1 MSSPNPPQNIIF
13 TFLSQQSVHS
23 SSKPSLFLSSLKT
36 LPCCPISIEN
46 KLTPVFKTYLLSKS
60 TSKHDLF
67 FSPNEASP
75 LPQNPPY
82 FWALSVQKVE
92 QQPRLAT
99 LRSQK
104 SLRGIQRE
112 FLTNWPISICGGTF
126 CFSMFIFVRSNVPH
140 YFWTIPFLQNPGR
153 INLLRQQQIQEAKQQ
168 NPPMLSRRH
177 QVYKDNFL
185 VSNFWNFLVNWC
197 ASDTSFHFYTAIFNS
212 LMLEASMALV

>member
-1 MSSPNPPQNIIF
+1 LFKTNLLSNPSTKQDFFFSLAAKLPFCLKTLLIPELSQNPANLSHFFEISLPNCSKLMSSPNPPQNIIF

-126 CFSMFIFVRSNVPH
+126 
-140 YFWTIPFLQNPGR
+140 
-153 INLLRQQQIQEAKQQ
+153 
-168 NPPMLSRRH
+168 
-177 QVYKDNFL
+177 
-185 VSNFWNFLVNWC
+185 NWC

-212 LMLEASMALV
+212 LMLEASLALV

>member
-1 MSSPNPPQNIIF
+1 LFKTNLLSNPSTKQDFFFSLAAKLPFCLKSLLIPELSQNPANLSHFFEISLPNCSNLMSSPNPPQNIIF

-82 FWALSVQKVE
+82 F
-92 QQPRLAT
+92 
-99 LRSQK
+99 
-104 SLRGIQRE
+104 
-112 FLTNWPISICGGTF
+112 
-126 CFSMFIFVRSNVPH
+126 
-140 YFWTIPFLQNPGR
+140 
-153 INLLRQQQIQEAKQQ
+153 
-168 NPPMLSRRH
+168 
-177 QVYKDNFL
+177 
-185 VSNFWNFLVNWC
+185 
-197 ASDTSFHFYTAIFNS
+197 
-212 LMLEASMALV
+212 